1 MLRHDIVLPL
11 GEQYSSGTTKPQTQE
26 ASPKD
31 GQQYETDPAL
41 VAINLSAHSGF
52 HAVDNAMRV
61 MTPPPQYSR
70 VEPSRAERPRQLTL
84 TIPDMAQGEAL
95 SSASPR
101 SPNTRTSPDIAITQS
116 TETSPVESSP
126 SRGREGRLLD
136 NIIAWKRK
144 HRLGL
149 KSFRRPSSGSR
160 SSSRTTSPQDA
171 SPTPP
176 WSPNGTM
183 NEVQELDGH
192 EINMAI
198 PQSPQSRSP
207 DFDWQYET
215 NQQRPQRQL
224 SVSSII
230 PTPRRFR
237 SVAAPAPQHTLNTSF
252 DADILASQLESLTE
266 DDTRSIH
273 ESMISPCSPISPGGG
288 WHGRSLVRSGAVTDR
303 GTSSIHHPISPLSP
317 HSWPPNPPPV
327 TPMLGGRLDKL
338 PRIETST
345 SQSSKQLRCRPYA
358 TRQEEPSPQAVQS
371 LSETDS
377 GKELVVQSNDSSS
390 SRERLLQ
397 SFSSPHW
404 EGYQGESPSTIPRIV
419 IDDRAANA
427 PEVATSAS
435 GIPVAAESTNQM
447 VQHPP
452 PWVYTA
458 RPLKRPS
465 PLAALTGT
473 VLEAALEKILK
484 TTELLRY
491 YYGPEPNVPERH
503 VRVRWKCTCG
513 EDVYDD
519 YFENRPGAA
528 AELEAHLNRV
538 PQCWTNTP
546 TPNQSYRA
554 LSPTDTYSPSSSHPS
569 SAGSPV
575 FSQGSNPSPVSS
587 TSSWSSQGS
596 QSPLWDKNVSR
607 QSIRL
612 ATNNSYT
619 LNLKPYM
626 ETLWLYT
633 CVNEGKWT
641 TKMRHLDVN
650 TSKIT
655 SDKDLAIALSALHTQ
670 VNRGKWFQFF
680 KLRGLLNIRFVQFE
694 LHRNRYADISVSP
707 AVPSLQSGEGS
718 TYEYAPTDL
727 SPPVG
732 SNYLMHLF
740 KHPEDYD
747 DELITYLR
755 TPKRRDRL
763 EIGTGWGLELVE
775 GFLAE
780 RVWGA
785 IAGIFLLGSL
795 VFAIVWATRK
805 GADLQGAFGVAGWM
819 VAVAGLVVAWAQA
832 VVS

>member
-1 MLRHDIVLPL
+1 MLRHDVVLPL
-11 GEQYSSGTTKPQTQE
+11 RNPYPTGTMKPQNPI
-26 ASPKD
+26 ALPKD

-52 HAVDNAMRV
+52 DTVVDNSRV

-70 VEPSRAERPRQLTL
+70 VEPSRVERPRQLTL
-84 TIPDMAQGEAL
+84 TIPDTTQGEAF

-101 SPNTRTSPDIAITQS
+101 SPDARTTPDITISQGS
-116 TETSPVESSP
+116 GTSPVESSP
-126 SRGREGRLLD
+126 SGRLLD
-136 NIIAWKRK
+136 NIKAWKRK
-144 HRLGL
+144 HRVGIS
-149 KSFRRPSSGSR
+149 KRTFRRPSSGSR
-160 SSSRTTSPQDA
+160 SSSKTASPQDA
-171 SPTPP
+171 SSTPP
-176 WSPNGTM
+176 WSPSGLV
-183 NEVQELDGH
+183 NEVQELDSH
-192 EINMAI
+192 EINMAVF
-198 PQSPQSRSP
+198 QSPKSQETSPEDSPSP
-207 DFDWQYET
+207 DPNWPKAMNE
-215 NQQRPQRQL
+215 QRPQRQS

-237 SVAAPAPQHTLNTSF
+237 SVAGPARQPLHANL
-252 DADILASQLESLTE
+252 DANVLASQLESLTE

-273 ESMISPCSPISPGGG
+273 DSMVSPCSPTSPSRV
-288 WHGRSLVRSGAVTDR
+288 WHDHSRVQPGVVRSGAVADR
-303 GTSSIHHPISPLSP
+303 QISSLYHPISTLTPHPRSP
-317 HSWPPNPPPV
+317 SPPPV
-327 TPMLGGRLDKL
+327 TPTFDGRLGKL
-338 PRIETST
+338 PRIETPT
-345 SQSSKQLRCRPYA
+345 V
-358 TRQEEPSPQAVQS
+358 QAVQN

-390 SRERLLQ
+390 SRERVHQPFL
-397 SFSSPHW
+397 SPHW
-404 EGYQGESPSTIPRIV
+404 EG
-419 IDDRAANA
+419 NA
-427 PEVATSAS
+427 PEVATLAS
-435 GIPVAAESTNQM
+435 GSPVVVDSTNRM

-465 PLAALTGT
+465 PLVALTGT
-473 VLEAALEKILK
+473 VLEAALGGILK
-484 TTELLRY
+484 TTELLRD
-491 YYGPEPNVPERH
+491 YYGPEPPVPERH
-503 VRVRWKCTCG
+503 VRVRWKCAK
-513 EDVYDD
+513 DVYDD
-519 YFENRPGAA
+519 YIENRPGAA

-538 PQCWTNTP
+538 PQYWANIPATDRP
-546 TPNQSYRA
+546 YRA
-554 LSPTDTYSPSSSHPS
+554 LSPTDAYSPSSSHPS
-569 SAGSPV
+569 SAGSAV
-575 FSQGSNPSPVSS
+575 FSQGGNPSPLSS
-587 TSSWSSQGS
+587 ISSWSSQGS

-607 QSIRL
+607 QPTRL
-612 ATNNSYT
+612 ATSNSYT
-619 LNLKPYM
+619 LNLKPYF
-626 ETLWLYT
+626 EPLWLYT

-650 TSKIT
+650 ASKIT
-655 SDKDLAIALSALHTQ
+655 SDKDLAISLNALHTQ
-670 VNRGKWFQFF
+670 VSRGKWLKLF
-680 KLRGLLNIRFVQFE
+680 KLRGLINIKFVQFE
-694 LHRNRYADISVSP
+694 LHRNRYADISRSP
-707 AVPSLQSGEGS
+707 AVPCLQSGEGS

-727 SPPVG
+727 TPPVG

-832 VVS
+832 VVD